1 VTSEQNEDVTAIY
14 QAAIVFGVLGL
25 LALLLRYFVGNDK
38 RPVPDLDGTDFGL
51 LSEVALVPTEEAA
64 NVLVRKLKENGVR
77 ATRSRNAPYRV
88 MVFPA
93 DVANARLVLRS

>member
-14 QAAIVFGVLGL
+14 QTAIVFGVLGL

-93 DVANARLVLRS
+93 DVANARLVLKS

>member
-1 VTSEQNEDVTAIY
+1 MTGFYQTAV
-14 QAAIVFGVLGL
+14 VFGVLGL
-25 LALLLRYFVGNDK
+25 LALVLRYFAGNDK

-51 LSEVALVPTEEAA
+51 LKEVAVVPTEEAA
-64 NVLVRKLKENGVR
+64 IVLVQKLKRNGVR